1 MSSASKNE
9 GRQSPPPQQQ
19 SGAQLHDAP
28 ASGQGTDNAN
38 NKDQTNQD
46 QLKVRNCVPITFCIT
61 QTIVNRNEGQLLT
74 PASYRT
80 SHQTP
85 QAPWTPV

>member
-28 ASGQGTDNAN
+28 ASGQGTDNAA

-46 QLKVRNCVPITFCIT
+46 QLKN
-61 QTIVNRNEGQLLT
+61 LT
-74 PASYRT
+74 SNPPGPMDASLEEKFAKGA
-80 SHQTP
+80 HKQ
-85 QAPWTPV
+85 